1 MRAVAQN
8 YSCNRNIV
16 IVRLQGRIWKW
27 KANMF
32 SVYQEQIF
40 WAIWSWYCLSIYTNL
55 ITMELINISHIVKN
69 DTTNTIYLWY
79 KFFPGIGNTKYMA
92 LCTFRSTAHKGWYIY
107 KINDMLHLHYISFSW
122 PLRPV
127 RVKLINLLCRT
138 NWSLISG
145 CIISFLCSRIFGL

>member
-16 IVRLQGRIWKW
+16 IVLLQGRISKW

-32 SVYQEQIF
+32 SVYLEQIF
-40 WAIWSWYCLSIYTNL
+40 SAKNTDL

-69 DTTNTIYLWY
+69 DTTNNIYLWY

-107 KINDMLHLHYISFSW
+107 KINDMLRLHYFSFSW

-145 CIISFLCSRIFGL
+145 CIITLLCSSIFRL

>member
-1 MRAVAQN
+1 M
-8 YSCNRNIV
+8 S
-16 IVRLQGRIWKW
+16 K
-27 KANMF
+27 
-32 SVYQEQIF
+32 
-40 WAIWSWYCLSIYTNL
+40 YTHL
-55 ITMELINISHIVKN
+55 ITMKLINISHTVKN

-92 LCTFRSTAHKGWYIY
+92 LCTFRSTTHKGWYIY
-107 KINDMLHLHYISFSW
+107 KINDMLHLHYFSFSW

-145 CIISFLCSRIFGL
+145 CIITLLCSSIFRLQIGDTVTYYNYLLSFCRNVRSSLALCNEN